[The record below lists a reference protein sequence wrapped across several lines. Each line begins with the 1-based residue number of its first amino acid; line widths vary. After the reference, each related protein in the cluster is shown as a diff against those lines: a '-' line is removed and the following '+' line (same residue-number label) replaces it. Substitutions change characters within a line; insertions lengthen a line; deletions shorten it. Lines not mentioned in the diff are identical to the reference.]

1 MFTSLT
7 HSWEVYIDNL
17 EYFENV
23 AFMQA
28 NHKAS
33 HKAKSVIFV
42 ALSSLVMLVNVCLI

>member
-7 HSWEVYIDNL
+7 HSWEVYIENL

-23 AFMQA
+23 AFMHA

-42 ALSSLVMLVNVCLI
+42 ALSCLVMLVNIC